1 MGDSLESTDQPSA
14 DAENVVICD
23 YNAFTNYLRKAIT
36 IFFEEELNVS
46 AFNLALD
53 DRSSQE
59 CIKKF
64 IGDPQV
70 SALYIQ
76 RCNSKGKCT
85 FYCEIAC
92 VQVKR
97 FSILV

>member
-1 MGDSLESTDQPSA
+1 MGDSLESTDQPSSG
-14 DAENVVICD
+14 AENVVVCE

-46 AFNLALD
+46 AFNQALD
-53 DRSSQE
+53 DSSSQE

-64 IGDPQV
+64 IGDSQV

-76 RCNSKGKCT
+76 RCNSKGKSD
-85 FYCEIAC
+85 F
-92 VQVKR
+92 
-97 FSILV
+97 F